1 MSQKFSTV
9 AVINRDKKILL
20 LKRGSTAP
28 WNPNNYCFPGGTVE
42 SGETLEQ
49 AAIRELYEETGIE
62 VDNNNLEKMVIV
74 YPSGYKKTIFVTKVN
89 YTEVRLNYEH
99 TDYTWTDSVDSI
111 NYPMVNGL
119 RITLSSLK
127 ENGLIV

>member
-28 WNPNNYCFPGGTVE
+28 YNPNNYCFPGGTVE
-42 SGETLEQ
+42 KNESLED
-49 AAIRELYEETGIE
+49 AASRELYEETGIV

-74 YPSGYKKTIFVTKVN
+74 YPSGYKKIIFVTKV
-89 YTEVRLNYEH
+89 YDAEVRLNYEH
-99 TDYTWTDSVDSI
+99 TEYAWVNIQESFD
-111 NYPMVNGL
+111 YPMVNGL
-119 RITLSSLK
+119 RTTLTNLFQ
-127 ENGLIV
+127 NGLIL